1 MNQDQ
6 LKETLDR
13 LTDHTD
19 YTVIFSGK
27 MSKKIDGLYHPEKK
41 EIIIHNKNFVEDN
54 QAIYTGL
61 HELSHHIDFT
71 VNHETNTRNAHG
83 KRWQKIFDDLVKEA
97 ISQGIYKD
105 YDSEILDDA
114 IRMNR
119 EHTAFL
125 KRFGKAL
132 ITLLDECQKKHHHFD
147 DLVSR
152 KLSLKNSQAKAI
164 MCVYAMDIPEEAGGH
179 FAERITKISD
189 PEKRN
194 EAVVSGKVPI
204 VEPKTGN
211 KNKDEMDR
219 GMDEVS
225 FLERERRNLERKIE
239 RMQERIEE
247 IDLLVEG
254 LTND

>member
-6 LKETLDR
+6 LKETLDK
-13 LTDHTD
+13 LTGNTD
-19 YTVIFSGK
+19 FTVIFSGK

-54 QAIYTGL
+54 QAIYTGI
-61 HELSHHIDFT
+61 HELAHHIDFT

-83 KRWQKIFDDLVKEA
+83 KRFQKIFDDLVKDA
-97 ISQGIYKD
+97 ISKGIYED
-105 YDSEILDDA
+105 YESEILDDA
-114 IRMNR
+114 IRLNR

-164 MCVYAMDIPEEAGGH
+164 MSVYALDIPEEAGGH
-179 FAERITKISD
+179 FAEKITKIKD
-189 PEKRN
+189 EAKRN
-194 EAVVSGKVPI
+194 EAAMSGKVPI
-204 VEPKTGN
+204 DPPKAGN
-211 KNKDEMDR
+211 KNKDEIDK
-219 GMDEVS
+219 GMDEVA
-225 FLERERRNLERKIE
+225 FLERERLNLERKIE
-239 RMQERIEE
+239 RMRDRIEE

-254 LTND
+254 LTNE